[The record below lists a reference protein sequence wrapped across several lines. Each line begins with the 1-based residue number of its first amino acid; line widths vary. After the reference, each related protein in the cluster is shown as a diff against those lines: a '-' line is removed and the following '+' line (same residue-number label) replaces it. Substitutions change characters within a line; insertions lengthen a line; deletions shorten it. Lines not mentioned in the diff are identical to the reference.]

1 MMKWSSEGMKAKL
14 PIYVNFSR
22 PWKSCAY
29 CKAKVHLTTLT
40 GHITW
45 IKRMLNGNLHSLRRA
60 MKKWQILSEV
70 FSTRDQTR
78 DLEVLYSRAVQR
90 KLHYREFDGA
100 LSRWSQMW
108 CIRKHE
114 IQRSGVWLQKKN
126 SNFIVVPS
134 SWQNAGFRVIFQLS
148 MWICRLWS
156 RPIFFPAANE
166 NSACLLLK
174 RDPLHSIWPKSSWI
188 KLFLE
193 KPFLFNKK
201 LFVYGGHIVYFKLL
215 NQFKHQ
221 NLYFDQHVLV
231 QQFLF

>member
-1 MMKWSSEGMKAKL
+1 MDKEHAKWKL
-14 PIYVNFSR
+14 PPAEMDNE
-22 PWKSCAY
+22 
-29 CKAKVHLTTLT
+29 
-40 GHITW
+40 
-45 IKRMLNGNLHSLRRA
+45 
-60 MKKWQILSEV
+60 KWQILSKV
-70 FSTRDQTR
+70 FAKKKKKGWYPFSSPRGIRPAGFRQ
-78 DLEVLYSRAVQR
+78 VPHSRAVQR
-90 KLHYREFDGA
+90 KLHYRELDGA

-174 RDPLHSIWPKSSWI
+174 RDPLRSIWPKSSWI

>member
-14 PIYVNFSR
+14 SIYVNFSR

-40 GHITW
+40 SQYYMNKAHAEWKPPLAET
-45 IKRMLNGNLHSLRRA
+45 GNE
-60 MKKWQILSEV
+60 KWQISSEV

-90 KLHYREFDGA
+90 KLHYRELDGA

-166 NSACLLLK
+166 NFACLLLK
-174 RDPLHSIWPKSSWI
+174 RDPLRSIWPKSWI
-188 KLFLE
+188 KSLLFS
-193 KPFLFNKK
+193 
-201 LFVYGGHIVYFKLL
+201 
-215 NQFKHQ
+215 
-221 NLYFDQHVLV
+221 
-231 QQFLF
+231 

>member
-1 MMKWSSEGMKAKL
+1 MDKAHAE
-14 PIYVNFSR
+14 
-22 PWKSCAY
+22 WKPPLAE
-29 CKAKVHLTTLT
+29 T
-40 GHITW
+40 G
-45 IKRMLNGNLHSLRRA
+45 NE
-60 MKKWQILSEV
+60 KWQILSEV

-90 KLHYREFDGA
+90 KLHYRELDGA

-156 RPIFFPAANE
+156 RPIFFPGCQWKFCVFIAETGPVAW
-166 NSACLLLK
+166 
-174 RDPLHSIWPKSSWI
+174 HMTKSSWI

>member
-1 MMKWSSEGMKAKL
+1 METSTRWDGKKMA
-14 PIYVNFSR
+14 NF
-22 PWKSCAY
+22 
-29 CKAKVHLTTLT
+29 
-40 GHITW
+40 
-45 IKRMLNGNLHSLRRA
+45 KRG
-60 MKKWQILSEV
+60 

-90 KLHYREFDGA
+90 KLHYRELDGA

-166 NSACLLLK
+166 NFACLLLK
-174 RDPLHSIWPKSSWI
+174 RDPLRSIWPKSWI
-188 KLFLE
+188 KILLFSQRN
-193 KPFLFNKK
+193 LFYLTKK
-201 LFVYGGHIVYFKLL
+201 Y
-215 NQFKHQ
+215 
-221 NLYFDQHVLV
+221 LYMVDI
-231 QQFLF
+231 